1 MKKKKQIEQRE
12 ELISQYF
19 TTPIWS
25 TSIPEWVDNVNEAC
39 KPYLDE
45 AHERHSE
52 DIKKNKGDDFGLVY
66 HSTNIQYDHKLETLA
81 NYIVGTSF
89 NLLDSWGYNLTDHS
103 IFYDSMWVQEFAKNG
118 GGHHRVHIHENCH
131 LSGFYFLQNEDSSY
145 PLFHDPR
152 PGAAMTSLPQK
163 DESALT
169 PATRVVNY
177 QPQPGDMYIFPSY
190 LPHEYVV
197 SRGGKFRF
205 IHFNMRVVPNF
216 MLNSKEGGMY

>member
-1 MKKKKQIEQRE
+1 MKKKKQIEKRE

-52 DIKKNKGDDFGLVY
+52 DVKKNKGDDFGLVY

-152 PGAAMTSLPQK
+152 PGKEMMTLPQK
-163 DESALT
+163 DESVIS

-177 QPQPGDMYIFPSY
+177 QPKPGDMYIFPSY
-190 LPHEYVV
+190 LPHEYIV

-205 IHFNMRVVPNF
+205 IHFNIQAVSYR
-216 MLNSKEGGMY
+216 MLNSREGGIG

>member
-52 DIKKNKGDDFGLVY
+52 DVKKNKGDDFGLVY

-216 MLNSKEGGMY
+216 MLNSKEGCMY

>member
-1 MKKKKQIEQRE
+1 M
-12 ELISQYF
+12 
-19 TTPIWS
+19 
-25 TSIPEWVDNVNEAC
+25 AC

-45 AHERHSE
+45 SHERHAE
-52 DIKKNKGDDFGLVY
+52 AIKKNKGDDFGLVY

-152 PGAAMTSLPQK
+152 PGKEMMALPQK
-163 DESALT
+163 DESVIS
-169 PATRVVNY
+169 PSTRVVNY
-177 QPQPGDMYIFPSY
+177 QPRPGDLYIFPSY
-190 LPHEYVV
+190 LPHEYIV

-205 IHFNMRVVPNF
+205 IHFNIQAVSNH
-216 MLNSKEGGMY
+216 MLNSREGGIG